1 MLGGAESGKGC
12 RIPTPRTP
20 HPIAAYPT
28 LVSRYTVTP
37 KEVAITSKAYTVNR
51 KPPVPYDEIKTCWI
65 SFFSGIAPDALFAA
79 IAAPE
84 GLGHLPTKLDAFFAV
99 EKCGDAQQIAM
110 HMNPESDHFPGIT
123 FPFDDVEDFSEE
135 WLDRLPAGSIVGVTF
150 GCPCVDFSLMRLL
163 RNYKGE
169 IPDPIKARPGLNGPQ
184 GKLTRL
190 CFWIWE
196 AILQQHQPVL
206 ISENVPYTDLEDQW
220 DEAERGWQTP
230 AQILNSANHA
240 RSHRKRAWWI
250 LYHLVASWLD
260 LFQPIDFDTALDPGW
275 ELDASSNCTLTA
287 SWTRGS
293 DEYPEQ
299 HSERKMIIVNKTDGS
314 TRAPYVHE
322 CERMMSYE
330 VDSTAA
336 PGITNRARMRALG
349 NAWCFRTFFL
359 IATYL
364 FGWSPE
370 ATLMC
375 DPDRHY
381 LSDPAPIT
389 THAPPPPPEEPRRHH
404 HLKRQKNATR
414 TTTAQW
420 AAWAAAATAQRQ
432 RQQWRQQQRGKY
444 R

>member
-1 MLGGAESGKGC
+1 M
-12 RIPTPRTP
+12 
-20 HPIAAYPT
+20 
-28 LVSRYTVTP
+28 
-37 KEVAITSKAYTVNR
+37 
-51 KPPVPYDEIKTCWI
+51 
-65 SFFSGIAPDALFAA
+65 
-79 IAAPE
+79 
-84 GLGHLPTKLDAFFAV
+84 
-99 EKCGDAQQIAM
+99 
-110 HMNPESDHFPGIT
+110 
-123 FPFDDVEDFSEE
+123 
-135 WLDRLPAGSIVGVTF
+135 
-150 GCPCVDFSLMRLL
+150 
-163 RNYKGE
+163 
-169 IPDPIKARPGLNGPQ
+169 
-184 GKLTRL
+184 
-190 CFWIWE
+190 
-196 AILQQHQPVL
+196 L

-250 LYHLVASWLD
+250 LYHLVGSWLD

-299 HSERKMIIVNKTDGS
+299 HSERKMIIVNKNDGS

-359 IATYL
+359 IATYQ

-370 ATLMC
+370 ATLKC
-375 DPDRHY
+375 DPDRH
-381 LSDPAPIT
+381 
-389 THAPPPPPEEPRRHH
+389 
-404 HLKRQKNATR
+404 
-414 TTTAQW
+414 
-420 AAWAAAATAQRQ
+420 
-432 RQQWRQQQRGKY
+432 
-444 R
+444 